1 MNTTKENFPE
11 NDVKSNQRPYP
22 MS

>member
-11 NDVKSNQRPYP
+11 NDVKSNQRP